1 MMSRDHLP
9 LTIDIV
15 FDRKGYEITFAMEEK
30 NFLPASPVIF
40 REEPRG
46 DGDSGRDK
54 DSEQDDKSL
63 EHARNIR
70 RMRRGGG
77 RRWLP
82 CRGRRGR
89 G

>member
-1 MMSRDHLP
+1 
-9 LTIDIV
+9 
-15 FDRKGYEITFAMEEK
+15 MEEK

-46 DGDSGRDK
+46 DGDGGRDK